1 MGRFI
6 PNAFNFW
13 VVVYVA
19 LGSTACSYGL
29 AIIGSTLGQPSF
41 YKSLG
46 LAVQGEPG
54 YSRTAN
60 LISAFNGVSS
70 AGSCLGAIY
79 NSWSADALS
88 RKHTIQIGAIILS
101 IGAALCAG
109 SVNVGMFIFARF
121 FAGVGIGILVTC
133 IPMYQAEVSTPE
145 SRGFMVSMH
154 GIMFAVGYSLSAF
167 IGLGVY
173 FITASGSESSFP
185 WRFPL
190 AFQAAPAL
198 LMLVGSPLLP
208 YSPRWLLQKGRFE
221 EAENVLKRLHTRKG
235 DESHETATKEFYQ
248 MKKQL
253 EHDRQIKAT
262 ISRFEIFKT
271 AANRKRAL
279 IGALMMWFNMFTG
292 VLIIANYAVII
303 FGQLGISGYLPLLL
317 LAIWTTVSFPGN
329 VITALYIDRLGR
341 RVFMLVGASGILV
354 SLIMECVLQAL
365 YAGGTNKAGQRAAIF
380 FIYLFIVFWS
390 SCFDATQFLYLSE
403 IFPTEVRGQGTALGM
418 FNWFAAQIVILCAGP
433 VALNN
438 ITWKFFLVLICPTA
452 LYIPV
457 IYFFF
462 PGDEQSITG
471 RH

>member
-145 SRGFMVSMH
+145 SRGFM
-154 GIMFAVGYSLSAF
+154 
-167 IGLGVY
+167 
-173 FITASGSESSFP
+173 
-185 WRFPL
+185 
-190 AFQAAPAL
+190 
-198 LMLVGSPLLP
+198 
-208 YSPRWLLQKGRFE
+208 
-221 EAENVLKRLHTRKG
+221 
-235 DESHETATKEFYQ
+235 
-248 MKKQL
+248 
-253 EHDRQIKAT
+253 
-262 ISRFEIFKT
+262 
-271 AANRKRAL
+271 
-279 IGALMMWFNMFTG
+279 
-292 VLIIANYAVII
+292 
-303 FGQLGISGYLPLLL
+303 
-317 LAIWTTVSFPGN
+317 
-329 VITALYIDRLGR
+329 
-341 RVFMLVGASGILV
+341 
-354 SLIMECVLQAL
+354 
-365 YAGGTNKAGQRAAIF
+365 
-380 FIYLFIVFWS
+380 
-390 SCFDATQFLYLSE
+390 
-403 IFPTEVRGQGTALGM
+403 
-418 FNWFAAQIVILCAGP
+418 
-433 VALNN
+433 
-438 ITWKFFLVLICPTA
+438 
-452 LYIPV
+452 
-457 IYFFF
+457 
-462 PGDEQSITG
+462 
-471 RH
+471 